1 MIAVVSSA
9 SKYERAHS
17 LAMKKPDWDKRI
29 RRAAELAERCQG
41 ATEVL
46 TFYQHILAFQ
56 QQIYEDISLR
66 PALPVRREGSFRAEL
81 DTAAAMKWLPSLL
94 SLVQKKGPAKLAL
107 DAAALNQSPSERQQ
121 QVLIASPATL
131 KCRCRPT
138 RT

>member
-1 MIAVVSSA
+1 
-9 SKYERAHS
+9 
-17 LAMKKPDWDKRI
+17 MKKPDWDKRI

-41 ATEVL
+41 ATEVV